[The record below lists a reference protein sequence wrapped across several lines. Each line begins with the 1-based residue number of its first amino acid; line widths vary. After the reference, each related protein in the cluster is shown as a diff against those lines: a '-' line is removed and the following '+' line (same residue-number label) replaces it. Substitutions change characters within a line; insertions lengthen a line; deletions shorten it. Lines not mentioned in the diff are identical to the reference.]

1 MVDCIPA
8 LRPQCLIYANKNE
21 SVFSD
26 VTARRPDVFLSL
38 GSLET
43 LQKGSVEKERHDNI
57 LKHHLLIIAVTSFG
71 FKCELLFDSLRNVCV
86 YIYIYIYE
94 P

>member
-1 MVDCIPA
+1 M
-8 LRPQCLIYANKNE
+8 
-21 SVFSD
+21 F
-26 VTARRPDVFLSL
+26 FLSL

-86 YIYIYIYE
+86 YIYIYIYI
-94 P
+94 